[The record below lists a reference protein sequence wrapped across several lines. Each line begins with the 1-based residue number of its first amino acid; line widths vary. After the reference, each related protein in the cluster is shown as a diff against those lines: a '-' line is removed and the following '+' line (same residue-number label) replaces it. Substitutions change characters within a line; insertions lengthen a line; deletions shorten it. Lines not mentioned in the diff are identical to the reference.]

1 MERPVRVLHVSF
13 GLGLGGTEKVM
24 QFLASGLD
32 RDRFE
37 PSVFSFA
44 DGPRRRQLSAS
55 GVQVSIGNDLLRCLE
70 RLRPHVV
77 HVHRAGWPEPGL
89 LRPLR
94 LARVP
99 VVVETNVFGRRDPSP
114 QARIIDRHLFVSHFC
129 ARRYAA
135 VEGIDTSG
143 PRYGVLYNP
152 VDTDCF
158 ERHTPAPPWGQPVFG
173 RVSRADP
180 GKWSRLALDALPL
193 LRQHIPDFIFRV
205 IGGIPEAHEFVRAH
219 GLEGHVQWLDPLES
233 DLELAG
239 FYGSLC
245 LLAHANDT
253 GESFGLTIAEAMAA
267 GLPVVTHPAAGLRDN
282 AQLELVEHGKTG
294 LVAGSAEEYAGAVAH
309 LLTNPEDARAMGQRG
324 RDKAR
329 RLFRKQAIVSQVED
343 IYLELLEAKLG
354 PEAVSGLRRNEGP
367 AC

>member
-1 MERPVRVLHVSF
+1 
-13 GLGLGGTEKVM
+13 M

-37 PSVFSFA
+37 PSVFSFS
-44 DGPRRRQLSAS
+44 DGPRRRQLLDS
-55 GVQVSIGNDLLRCLE
+55 GVQVSIGKDLLGCLE

-89 LRPLR
+89 LRSLR
-94 LARVP
+94 LARVS

-114 QARIIDRHLFVSHFC
+114 QAQIIDRHLFVSHFC
-129 ARRYAA
+129 ARRYAV
-135 VEGIDTSG
+135 VEGVETSG

-152 VDTDCF
+152 VDTDCY

-173 RVSRADP
+173 RISRADP
-180 GKWSRLALDALPL
+180 GKWSRLALDMLPL
-193 LRQHIPDFIFRV
+193 LRQRIPDFIFRV
-205 IGGIPEAHEFVRAH
+205 IGGIPEAHEFVHAH
-219 GLEGHVQWLDPLES
+219 GLDGHVQWLDPLES
-233 DLELAG
+233 DQELAG

-245 LLAHANDT
+245 VLAHANDT

-294 LVAGSAEEYAGAVAH
+294 LVAGSAEEYAGAVAR
-309 LLTNPEDARAMGQRG
+309 LLTNPEEARAMGQRG

-329 RLFRKQAIVSQVED
+329 RLFRKQAIVSRVED
-343 IYLELLEAKLG
+343 IYLELLETKLG
-354 PEAVSGLRRNEGP
+354 PEAVSGLRRDAGSI
-367 AC
+367 C